1 MASKTETKITIAKVL
16 SDGEFHS
23 GEALGKDLGIS
34 RAAVANHIKTLSNL
48 GLDIYS
54 VTGRGYK
61 LANHIELLDTKKIN
75 AVFGK
80 SYPLDTYSII
90 DSTNE
95 FLMQKIRSD
104 SKLVDGHT
112 VVAECQTAGRG
123 RRGRKWQSPFG
134 SHVYFS
140 QYRIME
146 DGLSA
151 AAGLS
156 LAVGIAVKRACE
168 RVVDCKIELKWPN
181 DILSEGRKLAGVLI
195 EAEGQSDGQCHL
207 VIGIGINFDMPKSSA
222 DEIEQAWVDLKTLA
236 GKNLDRNYFVAI
248 LIEELDIIVKKYK
261 ESRLDKLLEEWNLA
275 NAFKEQNVEISSN
288 TSVKSGKCIGIDATG
303 ALLIESSETSKIEK
317 IFGGEVSL
325 RKARK

>member
-1 MASKTETKITIAKVL
+1 MVNKTETKVTIAKVL

-23 GEALGKDLGIS
+23 GEALGKTLGIS
-34 RAAVANHIKTLSNL
+34 RAAVANHVKTLSNL

-61 LANHIELLDTKKIN
+61 LANHIELLDSEKVN
-75 AVFGK
+75 ALCNTNY
-80 SYPLDTYSII
+80 SLETYSII

-95 FLMQKIRSD
+95 FLMQKIRANSE
-104 SKLVDGHT
+104 LVDGHS

-140 QYRIME
+140 QYRTIE

-156 LAVGIAVKRACE
+156 LAVGIAVKRVCE
-168 RVVDCKIELKWPN
+168 KIVGDQIQLKWPN
-181 DILSEGRKLAGVLI
+181 DILSNNRKLAGVLI
-195 EAEGQSDGQCHL
+195 EAEGQSDGRCHL
-207 VIGIGINFDMPKSSA
+207 VIGIGINFNMPEKNA
-222 DEIEQAWVDLKTLA
+222 EEIEQAWVDLKTLA
-236 GKNLDRNYFVAI
+236 GSNLDRNQFVAY
-248 LIEELDIIVKKYK
+248 LLEELDVIVAEYK
-261 ESRLDKLLEEWNLA
+261 ANRLDNLVDEWNGS
-275 NAFKEQNVEISSN
+275 NAFKDSNVEISSN
-288 TSVKSGKCIGIDATG
+288 TSVKSGKCIGIDTSG
-303 ALLIESSETSKIEK
+303 ALLVESNDTGKVEK

-325 RKARK
+325 RKVSK

>member
-1 MASKTETKITIAKVL
+1 MANKNETKVTIAKIL

-23 GEALGKDLGIS
+23 GEALGQKLGIS
-34 RAAVANHIKTLSNL
+34 RAAIANHIKALANL

-61 LANHIELLDTKKIN
+61 FASNIELLDESKIK
-75 AVFGK
+75 AIFGQNY
-80 SYPLDTYSII
+80 SLETYSII

-95 FLMQKIRSD
+95 HLMQKIRSE
-104 SKLVDGHT
+104 SQLNDGHS

-140 QYRIME
+140 QYRVIE

-156 LAVGIAVKRACE
+156 LAVGVAVKRVCE
-168 RVVDCKIELKWPN
+168 KFVGNKIQLKWPN
-181 DILSEGRKLAGVLI
+181 DVLSDNRKLAGVLI

-207 VIGIGINFDMPKSSA
+207 VIGVGINFDMPSKSA
-222 DEIEQAWVDLKTLA
+222 EEIDQAWVDLKTLA
-236 GKNLDRNYFVAI
+236 GKPLDRNKFVAY
-248 LIEELDIIVKKYK
+248 LMEELNKIVHEYK
-261 ESRLDKLLEEWNLA
+261 DNRLDNLLSEWNRA
-275 NAFKEQNVEISSN
+275 NAFKDSDVEISSN
-288 TSVKSGKCIGIDATG
+288 TAVKSGKCLGIDTSG
-303 ALLIESSETSKIEK
+303 ALLLESHETGKIEK

-325 RKARK
+325 RKAN